1 MQCHIEATR
10 NLFQS
15 KAVTDELANRDCAA
29 ENKIGRNPL

>member
-10 NLFQS
+10 NFFQS
-15 KAVTDELANRDCAA
+15 EAVTDELTNGNRAA